1 MAENEETNTDETE
14 EKTLE
19 DQLAAL
25 EEVAA
30 SLESETETKSDH
42 SVEECEDDDCEEH
55 GTEEVSAE
63 DAPEEDAPEEDA
75 PAEDAPAEDASDEDA
90 PEEDMEEKVAAA
102 VEEVLAEGEQEV
114 QEVEEKSGEEQSE
127 ADEKAVTRQH
137 PVSTGYP
144 YDRVEMQPG
153 APEFDEEEDEKNEVP
168 AKRRVVVV
176 EMDPSE
182 ITDDMKAYVVEV
194 DDDDPKVHVPG
205 DEEDLP
211 RPPPRPPMPM
221 AAPKPP
227 MPMVAPKP
235 PMRAVPAEAVPSAS
249 PMTPVGAGT
258 VAPPFVPDDEDDD
271 DGKGFGKKPGKNR
284 LARLMALA
292 NGEDPDEEEDDDEK
306 NMVPALPMAV
316 LIGKEDDEP
325 MTVMDALDS
334 DALESRLARLDT
346 DTKSLEGGGFLC
358 AIERKILKGDVCN
371 FCRGGCVSEK
381 GLPGLLEVEVSA
393 ETEFG
398 GQVVDSG
405 YAPKDDIFVLDLK
418 TDDGIVEA
426 YYAGNGSSLGWIMLD
441 PEVQEKSAEGNDR
454 VIVSFNEAEVE
465 ALRNIEGKSLG
476 VDVDIFQGEDAY
488 VVEID
493 GADGKS
499 YDAYVSVDGKF
510 LGSDMIELTDEEEDE
525 IKALRDMKDSI
536 EAELRLK
543 MAHISEATEDLI
555 NDGMAMADG
564 SYPIVSGEDLENA
577 IKASLRTKSSE
588 VRDHIT
594 KRAEEMGKVELLP
607 TEWSEKKTAEEAE
620 FTASLMELQM
630 LEMETD
636 EKPSE

>member
-1 MAENEETNTDETE
+1 MAEENNTDKVETE
-14 EKTLE
+14 DKTLE

-30 SLESETETKSDH
+30 SLEEDTEIKSDH
-42 SVEECEDDDCEEH
+42 SAEDCEDDDCEEH
-55 GTEEVSAE
+55 GTK
-63 DAPEEDAPEEDA
+63 DASGEDA
-75 PAEDAPAEDASDEDA
+75 PA
-90 PEEDMEEKVAAA
+90 EDMEEKVAAA
-102 VEEVLAEGEQEV
+102 VEEVLAEGDT
-114 QEVEEKSGEEQSE
+114 
-127 ADEKAVTRQH
+127 ADEKAITRQH

-194 DDDDPKVHVPG
+194 PDGEDEPPPFIPADEEPKAYVPIPG
-205 DEEDLP
+205 DEEESLP
-211 RPPPRPPMPM
+211 RPTDAPPPMRD
-221 AAPKPP
+221 APPP
-227 MPMVAPKP
+227 MGDRDAPR
-235 PMRAVPAEAVPSAS
+235 PMRAVPAEVAPDPSPMRNPS
-249 PMTPVGAGT
+249 PMTPVGAGLE
-258 VAPPFVPDDEDDD
+258 APPFIPNDEDD
-271 DGKGFGKKPGKNR
+271 DGKGWGKKPGKNR

-292 NGEDPDEEEDDDEK
+292 NGDDPDEEEEDEK
-306 NMVPALPMAV
+306 VTVPSYPTAV
-316 LIGKEDDEP
+316 FVGKEDAEP

-334 DALESRLARLDT
+334 DALENRLARLDT
-346 DTKSLEGGGFLC
+346 DSKSLEGGGFLC

-393 ETEFG
+393 EKEFS

-426 YYAGNGSSLGWIMLD
+426 YYAGNGSSLGWIRLD
-441 PEVQEKSAEGNDR
+441 PEVQEKSADGTDR

-493 GADGKS
+493 GVDGKS

-510 LGSDMIELTDEEEDE
+510 LGSDMIELTEEEEDE
-525 IKALRDMKDSI
+525 IKVLREMKESI

-543 MAHISEATEDLI
+543 MAHVSGATGDLI
-555 NDGMAMADG
+555 EDGMAMADG
-564 SYPIVSGEDLENA
+564 SYPIVSGDDLDNA
-577 IKASLRTKSSE
+577 IKASLRSKSQE
-588 VRDHIT
+588 VRDHII
-594 KRAEEMGKVELLP
+594 KRAEEMGKVGHLP
-607 TEWSEKKTAEEAE
+607 TEWSEHKTAQEAE
-620 FTASLMELQM
+620 FAASLMELQM
-630 LEMETD
+630 LEIETD
-636 EKPSE
+636 EKSSE